1 MKHDCILFYVREH
14 ATTFFSRSDEIN
26 DDHPNCENTHLIFTH
41 HFSLRSFR
49 SGSQSVNYTIL
60 RTLGSVSIQLT
71 NMSGYRSLHREQ
83 ILETAVWSVA
93 TSPLLST
100 ATTGSAGES
109 STKSVAAATAGSSS
123 TPWRI
128 WTASADGLVRGY
140 IVTESSI
147 ETKQNMLDASALR
160 LDCTHALLG
169 TGQDYPVATQAVLGC
184 TVVSLTRN
192 YVGDDRQAGDLVVI
206 SLELGGKVRV
216 WSFTEDM
223 DDKGGGPAAAEGNF
237 KQVRALFEFE
247 VANATGTTLQ
257 VCPPALSGVGD
268 VAVAVGCLDGTISIV
283 ATGLATPGAK
293 KDPTPAGTVLDTWGS
308 RGSAVPLS
316 LCWHPVTSHT
326 LAVGRQDGVVD
337 ILTATKKNQHRLTQ
351 HSTPVRGLAFTDDG
365 NLLMAG
371 SDEQLMCI
379 WDVSRKTP
387 TLVHHVLQAHKSW
400 FLDISPLTDSRRF
413 VTVGADRTLHV
424 WNVGQ
429 LYQPLHTF
437 QVDQSV
443 YSVQRGPAGLPRLVT
458 GSDTGWLQ
466 VFSLES

>member
-1 MKHDCILFYVREH
+1 
-14 ATTFFSRSDEIN
+14 
-26 DDHPNCENTHLIFTH
+26 
-41 HFSLRSFR
+41 
-49 SGSQSVNYTIL
+49 
-60 RTLGSVSIQLT
+60 
-71 NMSGYRSLHREQ
+71 
-83 ILETAVWSVA
+83 
-93 TSPLLST
+93 
-100 ATTGSAGES
+100 
-109 STKSVAAATAGSSS
+109 
-123 TPWRI
+123 
-128 WTASADGLVRGY
+128 VRGY

-147 ETKQNMLDASALR
+147 ESKQDVLDASALR
-160 LDCTHALLG
+160 IDCTHALLG
-169 TGQDYPVATQAVLGC
+169 VGQEYPDPGQDTDKAQAAVLGC

-192 YVGDDRQAGDLVVI
+192 YVGDDRQAGDLVVV

-216 WSFTEDM
+216 WSFTEDT
-223 DDKGGGPAAAEGNF
+223 DDKGGATTGGSC
-237 KQVRALFEFE
+237 KQVRALFEFD
-247 VANATGTTLQ
+247 VAQATGTTLQ

-268 VAVAVGCLDGTISIV
+268 VAVAVGCLDGTIAIV

-293 KDPTPAGTVLDTWGS
+293 KDPTPAGTLLDTWGS

-351 HSTPVRGLAFTDDG
+351 HSTPVRGLGFSDDG

-371 SDEQLMCI
+371 SDEQLMCL

-400 FLDISPLTDSRRF
+400 FLDILPLPDSRRF

>member
-1 MKHDCILFYVREH
+1 
-14 ATTFFSRSDEIN
+14 
-26 DDHPNCENTHLIFTH
+26 
-41 HFSLRSFR
+41 
-49 SGSQSVNYTIL
+49 
-60 RTLGSVSIQLT
+60 
-71 NMSGYRSLHREQ
+71 MSGYRSLHRER
-83 ILETAVWSVA
+83 ILETPVWSVA

-100 ATTGSAGES
+100 A
-109 STKSVAAATAGSSS
+109 STDSVAATGSSSGSNSS

-147 ETKQNMLDASALR
+147 ESKQDVLDASALR
-160 LDCTHALLG
+160 IDCTHALLG
-169 TGQDYPVATQAVLGC
+169 AGQVYPDPNADSDTEKTPAQAVVLGC

-192 YVGDDRQAGDLVVI
+192 YVGDDRQAGDLVVV

-216 WSFTEDM
+216 WSFTEDT
-223 DDKGGGPAAAEGNF
+223 DDKGGGLATSGSC
-237 KQVRALFEFE
+237 KQVRALFEFD
-247 VANATGTTLQ
+247 VAGATGTTLQ

-268 VAVAVGCLDGTISIV
+268 VAVALGCLDGTIAIV

-293 KDPTPAGTVLDTWGS
+293 KDPTPAGTLLDTWGS

-316 LCWHPVTSHT
+316 LTWHPVTSHT

-351 HSTPVRGLAFTDDG
+351 HSTPVRGLGFADDG
-365 NLLMAG
+365 NLLLAG

-400 FLDISPLTDSRRF
+400 FLDIAPLPDSRRF

>member
-1 MKHDCILFYVREH
+1 
-14 ATTFFSRSDEIN
+14 
-26 DDHPNCENTHLIFTH
+26 
-41 HFSLRSFR
+41 
-49 SGSQSVNYTIL
+49 
-60 RTLGSVSIQLT
+60 
-71 NMSGYRSLHREQ
+71 MSGYRSLHREQ
-83 ILETAVWSVA
+83 ILETPVWSVA
-93 TSPLLST
+93 TSPQLST
-100 ATTGSAGES
+100 ATESAVAGTTTG
-109 STKSVAAATAGSSS
+109 SS

-147 ETKQNMLDASALR
+147 ESKQDVLDASALR
-160 LDCTHALLG
+160 IDCTHALLG
-169 TGQDYPVATQAVLGC
+169 AGQEYSVPVKDADADTDKAPQAQAAVLGC

-192 YVGDDRQAGDLVVI
+192 YVGDDRQAGDLIVT

-216 WSFTEDM
+216 WSFTEDT
-223 DDKGGGPAAAEGNF
+223 DDKGGGLAAATGGTC
-237 KQVRALFEFE
+237 KQVRALFEFD
-247 VANATGTTLQ
+247 VAGATGTTLV

-268 VAVAVGCLDGTISIV
+268 VAVAVGCLDGTIAIV

-293 KDPTPAGTVLDTWGS
+293 KDSTPAGTLLDTWGS

-316 LCWHPVTSHT
+316 LTWHPVTSHT

-351 HSTPVRGLAFTDDG
+351 HSTPVRGLGFSDDG

-379 WDVSRKTP
+379 WDVNRKTP

-400 FLDISPLTDSRRF
+400 FLDIVSLPDSRRF

-429 LYQPLHTF
+429 MYQPLHTF